1 MSSIEY
7 KFSDLYFESTPKTF
21 HTSPATVKEH
31 DHFSKK
37 DWTTENIYCL
47 KSFSTGT
54 YLAYDLHR
62 RPHYQF
68 YPSKREE
75 IKQKAAQEGISD
87 FKYFTGETVIKPGNI
102 FHFGSKSKHFQKH
115 ASPIINEVIDLDAI
129 TDMLMEVEKLQK
141 EGSSKVPKD
150 RGTGNITGSV
160 GYASQNQKFNGV
172 VTAPVCSKDISEFDA
187 KHLEFMT
194 SFYNEVYGKYI
205 MNTPQ
210 KVDMNRI
217 MEWGNKLPMNQI
229 MDLVYIVNRHHR
241 RHQANQSYQIV

>member
-1 MSSIEY
+1 
-7 KFSDLYFESTPKTF
+7 
-21 HTSPATVKEH
+21 
-31 DHFSKK
+31 
-37 DWTTENIYCL
+37 
-47 KSFSTGT
+47 
-54 YLAYDLHR
+54 
-62 RPHYQF
+62 
-68 YPSKREE
+68 
-75 IKQKAAQEGISD
+75 
-87 FKYFTGETVIKPGNI
+87 
-102 FHFGSKSKHFQKH
+102 
-115 ASPIINEVIDLDAI
+115 
-129 TDMLMEVEKLQK
+129 MLMEVEKLQK

-150 RGTGNITGSV
+150 RGTGNITRSV